1 MVFFLIS
8 DILGLLNQLKIFW
21 QLYQIELPRL
31 STGLRLL
38 KLYSSSYIQCF
49 WQGFTCWSS
58 SQTYV
63 LVKFQVRYVALF
75 LLFSV
80 MAALDVSGLH
90 KNIQLLLEFFQG
102 RFLVLH
108 FSCYTLMTF
117 LVMLSVVLLSMWMIL
132 LSTLNVI
139 RHLICS
145 NN

>member
-8 DILGLLNQLKIFW
+8 SMILDLLNQLKIFW

-31 STGLRLL
+31 STGLGLL
-38 KLYSSSYIQCF
+38 KLYNSSYNQCF

-63 LVKFQVRYVALF
+63 LVKFQVRYGG
-75 LLFSV
+75 SV

-90 KNIQLLLEFFQG
+90 KNIQLLLEFLQG
-102 RFLVLH
+102 QFLVLH
-108 FSCYTLMTF
+108 FSCYTLMTS